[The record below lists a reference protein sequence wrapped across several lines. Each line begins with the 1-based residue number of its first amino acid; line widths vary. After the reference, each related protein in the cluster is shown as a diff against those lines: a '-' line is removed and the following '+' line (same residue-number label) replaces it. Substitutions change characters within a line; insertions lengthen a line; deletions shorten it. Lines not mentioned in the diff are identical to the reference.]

1 MGDESAGGRML
12 LDLIPALPL
21 ETCVQWRAL
30 LTHELAARHLA
41 PTDGARLE
49 FLISLV
55 LDYQSTVS
63 STTYET
69 ARVLHAPSAPHHS
82 TLVRAYGSWT
92 AALRAA
98 ERLLGAAK
106 CETVSARSSK
116 TGYPSDP
123 VHVIAAIVSCRDV
136 LGDWPTCSEYLAW
149 RRVEN
154 AVRKRTGA
162 TGAPVPHP
170 RVAQL
175 RFGEWAVAV
184 RLASQWR
191 AGLHRPSAVGD
202 SVVEGH

>member
-1 MGDESAGGRML
+1 ML
-12 LDLIPALPL
+12 LDLIPAVPL

-55 LDYQSTVS
+55 LDHQGTVS
-63 STTYET
+63 STRYES
-69 ARVLHAPSAPHHS
+69 ARAAQAPSAPHHS

-92 AALRAA
+92 AALQVA
-98 ERLLGAAK
+98 ERLLGPAK
-106 CETVSARSSK
+106 CETVSARSPK
-116 TGYPSDP
+116 TGYPSEP
-123 VHVIAAIVSCRDV
+123 VHVLGAIVSCRDV
-136 LGDWPTCSEYLAW
+136 LGDWPTHSEYLAW

-184 RLASQWR
+184 RLASRWR
-191 AGLHRPSAVGD
+191 M
-202 SVVEGH
+202 